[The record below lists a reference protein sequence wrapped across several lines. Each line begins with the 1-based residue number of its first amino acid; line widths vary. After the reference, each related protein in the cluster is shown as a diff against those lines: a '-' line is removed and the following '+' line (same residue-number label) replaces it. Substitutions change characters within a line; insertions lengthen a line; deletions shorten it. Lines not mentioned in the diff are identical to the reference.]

1 MSTPPAVPSA
11 TYTGELGPNGET
23 ELAVRVA
30 SAGVKG
36 MGAFAAEAAQPGR
49 WIGSYQGRLI
59 SLDEQQDLYSE
70 TEPEYLFQIT
80 PDLYIDGNLSTH
92 FTRFFNHDQ
101 KGNLNFT
108 VSARSGMLEC
118 VLLSRSAPAVGAW
131 AYCTGSWLRCAL
143 GTSRWAAQGPMGE
156 IPGLARRLRHGRWT
170 AGSVTGSGPA
180 EWCAAVGAQVEE
192 RRVDFFAAAPIAP
205 GAELCFDYGVGYW
218 LGSAATPADGSD
230 SRNFSLAACIEPLPG
245 PPPLT
250 PRTADELQRAL
261 QLPPPEARAAL
272 LRCLGFFG
280 SVRVSES
287 ELEIPLRLPPEAED
301 AERGT
306 GAEQEGAPSRARVD
320 PASCPLA
327 TLEAAAA
334 SCIEELARRQARD
347 ARGAEA

>member
-1 MSTPPAVPSA
+1 MLR
-11 TYTGELGPNGET
+11 GRGC
-23 ELAVRVA
+23 
-30 SAGVKG
+30 AGRG
-36 MGAFAAEAAQPGR
+36 Y
-49 WIGSYQGRLI
+49 IYILI
-59 SLDEQQDLYSE
+59 
-70 TEPEYLFQIT
+70 
-80 PDLYIDGNLSTH
+80 
-92 FTRFFNHDQ
+92 
-101 KGNLNFT
+101 
-108 VSARSGMLEC
+108 
-118 VLLSRSAPAVGAW
+118 
-131 AYCTGSWLRCAL
+131 
-143 GTSRWAAQGPMGE
+143 
-156 IPGLARRLRHGRWT
+156 
-170 AGSVTGSGPA
+170 
-180 EWCAAVGAQVEE
+180 QVEE

-230 SRNFSLAACIEPLPG
+230 SRNFSLAACIEPIPG

-250 PRTADELQRAL
+250 PRTVDELQRAL

>member
-1 MSTPPAVPSA
+1 
-11 TYTGELGPNGET
+11 
-23 ELAVRVA
+23 
-30 SAGVKG
+30 
-36 MGAFAAEAAQPGR
+36 
-49 WIGSYQGRLI
+49 
-59 SLDEQQDLYSE
+59 
-70 TEPEYLFQIT
+70 
-80 PDLYIDGNLSTH
+80 
-92 FTRFFNHDQ
+92 
-101 KGNLNFT
+101 
-108 VSARSGMLEC
+108 
-118 VLLSRSAPAVGAW
+118 
-131 AYCTGSWLRCAL
+131 
-143 GTSRWAAQGPMGE
+143 MGE
-156 IPGLARRLRHGRWT
+156 IPGLDRRLRHGRWT

-230 SRNFSLAACIEPLPG
+230 SRNFSLAACIEPIPG

-250 PRTADELQRAL
+250 PRTVDELQRAL

-287 ELEIPLRLPPEAED
+287 ELEIPLRLPPEAGD

-347 ARGAEA
+347 AKGAEA